1 MLMAEK
7 NIKIKQLAPEDDEIE
22 EIEIENK
29 DECEN
34 QDEEGSDESCESGDE
49 INENEIDEDDEDMDF
64 NPIDIG
70 QILGNFFVSEDGMT
84 IADSL
89 QGIKKSMD
97 TQNKILMK
105 LYNAY
110 SSK

>member
-7 NIKIKQLAPEDDEIE
+7 NIKIKQLAPEENEIE

-29 DECEN
+29 DEN
-34 QDEEGSDESCESGDE
+34 QEEGSDESGDE
-49 INENEIDEDDEDMDF
+49 MNEDEMDEDDEDDEDMNF

>member
-7 NIKIKQLAPEDDEIE
+7 NIKIKQLAPEEEIE

-29 DECEN
+29 DEN
-34 QDEEGSDESCESGDE
+34 QEEGSDESCESGDE
-49 INENEIDEDDEDMDF
+49 MNEDEMDEDDEDMDF

>member
-7 NIKIKQLAPEDDEIE
+7 NIKIKQLAPEEDEIE

-34 QDEEGSDESCESGDE
+34 QEDEEDEEESDDE
-49 INENEIDEDDEDMDF
+49 MNEDEMDDEDMDF

-70 QILGNFFVSEDGMT
+70 QILGNFFVSEDGVT